1 MERTA
6 KLARRCSPAHR
17 NCSPFHCEMVESYRW
32 ARQAD
37 LDALEASTGL
47 YATEVREYRRDVP
60 ALTFKRWLTEGA
72 CREARA
78 A

>member
-1 MERTA
+1 
-6 KLARRCSPAHR
+6 
-17 NCSPFHCEMVESYRW
+17 MVESYRW